1 MNAWVG
7 GFQTILK
14 HMSVDNF
21 NWFLHIILFLHTKKV
36 IERQEEKKRRLF
48 EDEDE
53 DEEESDIEE

>member
-1 MNAWVG
+1 
-7 GFQTILK
+7 LK

-21 NWFLHIILFLHTKKV
+21 NWFLHIMLFLHTKKV
-36 IERQEEKKRRLF
+36 IERQEEKRRRLV